1 MVKVVD
7 VIIFIPFLLVERL
20 EASPSDDA

>member
-7 VIIFIPFLLVERL
+7 VVIFIPFLLVERL
-20 EASPSDDA
+20 EASPSADA